1 MATEDATPKAEASPV
16 PPEKPASA
24 PKPAAPAAEAPKAA
38 PKAQAPKSQA
48 PKADAPKAE
57 AAPAGSPSAEAPKAE
72 APKAEPPPPVE
83 EVSLTAPPLP
93 EGVRFIFGTGRRKEA
108 VARVRIR
115 PGKGEFQVNK
125 KPLETYFVEPRDREA
140 ALAPLRTAKMVKSY
154 DIWVNVDGG
163 GRTGQACAVRL
174 GLSRALIR
182 AVPEQEGALRDQG
195 LLTRDARMKERKKYG
210 QKGARK
216 RFQYSKR

>member
-1 MATEDATPKAEASPV
+1 MATEEAAPKSVPTPPPAPV
-16 PPEKPASA
+16 ASA
-24 PKPAAPAAEAPKAA
+24 PAEKAPAAAAPKAAPAAAPKAAPAPAAAPPAEAAAEAPK
-38 PKAQAPKSQA
+38 
-48 PKADAPKAE
+48 
-57 AAPAGSPSAEAPKAE
+57 PA
-72 APKAEPPPPVE
+72 PPPAPVE

-93 EGVRFIFGTGRRKEA
+93 EGARFIFGTGRRKEA

-115 PGKGEFQVNK
+115 PGTGGFVVNK
-125 KPLETYFVEPRDREA
+125 KPMDKYFCEQRDRDSA
-140 ALAPLRTAKMVKSY
+140 VAPLRAAKMVRSY

-163 GRTGQACAVRL
+163 GRTGQSCAVKL
-174 GLSRALIR
+174 GLARALLK
-182 AVPEQEGALRDQG
+182 AAPDCEPGLRDLG

>member
-1 MATEDATPKAEASPV
+1 MATEEAAPKSAPAPKA
-16 PPEKPASA
+16 
-24 PKPAAPAAEAPKAA
+24 PAAPAPASHAPAAAPAPAASAPASQAPAAPAPAAAAAATPAAPEAPKAPA
-38 PKAQAPKSQA
+38 PV
-48 PKADAPKAE
+48 
-57 AAPAGSPSAEAPKAE
+57 
-72 APKAEPPPPVE
+72 VE

-93 EGVRFIFGTGRRKEA
+93 EGTRFVFGTGRRKEA

-115 PGKGEFQVNK
+115 PGSGGFVVNK
-125 KPLETYFVEPRDREA
+125 KPMDQYFGEHRDRDA
-140 ALAPLRTAKMVKSY
+140 AVAPLRAAKMVRSY

-163 GRTGQACAVRL
+163 GRTGQACAVKL
-174 GLSRALIR
+174 GLARALLR
-182 AVPEQEGALRDQG
+182 AAPDSEGALRDLG

>member
-1 MATEDATPKAEASPV
+1 MAKEETTPKAAV
-16 PPEKPASA
+16 P
-24 PKPAAPAAEAPKAA
+24 PAAPAPVEQPAPAA
-38 PKAQAPKSQA
+38 
-48 PKADAPKAE
+48 
-57 AAPAGSPSAEAPKAE
+57 AAPAAPEAPKAE
-72 APKAEPPPPVE
+72 KPAPVE

-93 EGVRFIFGTGRRKEA
+93 EGAKFIFGTGRRKEA

-115 PGKGEFQVNK
+115 PGTGSFLVNK
-125 KPLETYFVEPRDREA
+125 KPLDKYFVEQRDLAA
-140 ALAPLRTAKMVKSY
+140 ALSPLRTAKMVKSY

-163 GRTGQACAVRL
+163 GRTGQSCAVRL
-174 GLSRALIR
+174 GLARALIR
-182 AVPEQEGALRDQG
+182 AVPDAEAALRDLG

>member
-1 MATEDATPKAEASPV
+1 MATEDATPKASPPPAPAAAARDPAKQRAEQAPGAAEA
-16 PPEKPASA
+16 
-24 PKPAAPAAEAPKAA
+24 AAPAPATPAPPAA
-38 PKAQAPKSQA
+38 
-48 PKADAPKAE
+48 
-57 AAPAGSPSAEAPKAE
+57 AAPAPAPA
-72 APKAEPPPPVE
+72 PVE

-93 EGVRFIFGTGRRKEA
+93 EGALFIFGTGRRKEA

-115 PGKGEFQVNK
+115 PGTGGFVVNRRPMEK
-125 KPLETYFVEPRDREA
+125 YFAERRERDSA
-140 ALAPLRTAKMVKSY
+140 TAPLRAAKMVRSY

-163 GRTGQACAVRL
+163 GMTGQACAVKL
-174 GLSRALIR
+174 GLARALFK
-182 AVPEQEGALRDQG
+182 AAPDSEAALRDLG